1 MDPETRV
8 LVCGSRN
15 WDNPHPIREAIKLI
29 AGIEGNAIVI
39 HGAAPGADRIAGA
52 AAKALDLDVWEFPAD
67 WEKDGKAAG
76 PARNAAMIAL
86 KPHAV
91 VCFSMTHPV
100 SPGSADMCRRATEA
114 GIPIFLRVAGR
125 RWRYYPPK
133 GNV

>member
-1 MDPETRV
+1 MDETRI

-15 WDNPHPIREAIKLI
+15 WDNPHPIREAIRFCVDS
-29 AGIEGNAIVI
+29 IEGKLVVI

-52 AAKALDLDVWEFPAD
+52 AAKAKGVDVWEFPAD

-76 PARNAAMIAL
+76 PKRNAAMIAL
-86 KPHAV
+86 KPHV
-91 VCFSMTHPV
+91 VLCFSMTHPV
-100 SPGSADMCRRATEA
+100 SPGSADTCRRATEA

-133 GNV
+133 GA